1 MIIHIRAFIYST
13 FQSHLG
19 HVNGLRYPSESRS
32 LIPAENFDLVKAE
45 TAIDLAK
52 QIVAACKAIVFEE

>member
-1 MIIHIRAFIYST
+1 
-13 FQSHLG
+13 LG